1 MTFLNLSELSRQHF
15 TPCVLYMVATPIGN
29 LADISARALAG
40 FSCAD
45 VICAEDTRV
54 TSRLLR
60 AYGIQANVVNV
71 REHNEQLMSKKVC
84 QWLLEKKIV
93 IYLSDAGTPA
103 FSDPGARLADAVW
116 QAGFRVSAVP
126 GACAAAAAWSI
137 SGINETQFLFA
148 GFLPTKSTTRCLYL
162 ARYEKIDYAVICYE
176 APHRIE
182 RFLSDLVQVLGATR
196 PIIMIREMTKI
207 FETVLRI
214 PAGELLD
221 FVKKDTNQQRGEI
234 TLIICP
240 MPLAA
245 LDNSLDEEAC
255 RIAKILAPHMPVKQ
269 VAQLT
274 HQITGFSKKQ
284 LYDFALTLHQL
295 P

>member
-1 MTFLNLSELSRQHF
+1 MTFFNLSELSRQHF

-60 AYGIQANVVNV
+60 AYGIQANIANV

-84 QWLLEKKIV
+84 QWLHEKKIV

-103 FSDPGARLADAVW
+103 FSDPGARLAEAVW
-116 QAGFRVSAVP
+116 KAGFRVSAVP

-137 SGINETQFLFA
+137 SGMHETQFLFA
-148 GFLPTKSTTRCLYL
+148 GFLPTKSATRCLYL
-162 ARYEKIDYAVICYE
+162 ARYEKADYAVMCYE

-196 PIIMIREMTKI
+196 PMIMIREMTKI
-207 FETVLRI
+207 FETVLRM

-240 MPLAA
+240 MPLAT

-255 RIAKILAPHMPVKQ
+255 RIVKILVPHMSVKQ

-284 LYDFALTLHQL
+284 LYDFALTLHQS